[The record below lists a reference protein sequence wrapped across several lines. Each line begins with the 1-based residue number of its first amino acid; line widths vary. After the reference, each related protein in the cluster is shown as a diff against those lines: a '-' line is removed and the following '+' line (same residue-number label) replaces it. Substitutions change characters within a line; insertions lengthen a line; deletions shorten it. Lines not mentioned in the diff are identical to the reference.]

1 MAGLL
6 MKVYPLYP
14 LYPLKQSPTLEKGY
28 TRIYMIRK
36 GRAREQLQ
44 NSGYSGYKLLKP
56 YNHRHLR
63 PYPLSKIVDTRVDTV
78 DTPC

>member
-6 MKVYPLYP
+6 RKVYSLYS
-14 LYPLKQSPTLEKGY
+14 LYSLKQSPTLEKGY
-28 TRIYMIRK
+28 TRMDMIRE

-44 NSGYSGYKLLKP
+44 NSGYSGYKLIKP

-63 PYPLSKIVDTRVDTV
+63 VYPLPEIVDTQVDTV

>member
-14 LYPLKQSPTLEKGY
+14 LYPLKHSPTQEKGR
-28 TRIYMIRK
+28 TRVYRVK
-36 GRAREQLQ
+36 EALARERSN

-78 DTPC
+78 GTPC

>member
-28 TRIYMIRK
+28 TRMDVIRE

-56 YNHRHLR
+56 YNHKHLMVF
-63 PYPLSKIVDTRVDTV
+63 PLSKLVGTLVG
-78 DTPC
+78 TPC